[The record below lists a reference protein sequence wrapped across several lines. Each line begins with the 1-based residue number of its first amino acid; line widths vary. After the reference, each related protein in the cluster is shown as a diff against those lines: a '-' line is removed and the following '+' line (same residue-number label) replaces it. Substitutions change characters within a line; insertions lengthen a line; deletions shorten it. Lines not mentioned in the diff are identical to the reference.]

1 MEIVRVLNNNAA
13 IVTDPSSDQQMV
25 VLGKGIAHGRRRGE
39 EIDPAAVDQTFVPDQ
54 VHPVEQLASYL
65 SDIPLEV
72 IRVSRSIAELAQDQ
86 LGLRLTQSLLLPIA
100 DHLAFA
106 VQRVR
111 EGIELDHPLRWEVS
125 QLYPGEVAVGRQ
137 GVRIA
142 NTRLHASLPDEE
154 AIPLAMHFVN
164 AQFAVQGLHRTV
176 RMTEKLAQV
185 MQVVANATGLEIKPD
200 SMSAARFVTHM
211 RYLFI
216 RLESGKQITDSP
228 PVLMTAVREAHPQA
242 YHCAQRIRYLLEIG
256 GAKLTEDEVLYLS
269 LHVARLV
276 ADLR

>member
-1 MEIVRVLNNNAA
+1 MEIVRVLHNNAA

-106 VQRVR
+106 NWQRAGR
-111 EGIELDHPLRWEVS
+111 RSAQKPKRIPRPWEKPKATSLGEGAIP
-125 QLYPGEVAVGRQ
+125 
-137 GVRIA
+137 IA
-142 NTRLHASLPDEE
+142 NFNDWWDSQSTKKPPTVGERQHSMRRRTSCCRFAPT
-154 AIPLAMHFVN
+154 IPWA
-164 AQFAVQGLHRTV
+164 
-176 RMTEKLAQV
+176 
-185 MQVVANATGLEIKPD
+185 
-200 SMSAARFVTHM
+200 
-211 RYLFI
+211 
-216 RLESGKQITDSP
+216 
-228 PVLMTAVREAHPQA
+228 
-242 YHCAQRIRYLLEIG
+242 
-256 GAKLTEDEVLYLS
+256 
-269 LHVARLV
+269 
-276 ADLR
+276 